1 MTQCRI
7 LFFGA
12 WVSPVVLPEILC
24 QQYVPKHQE
33 KPFSNDYTRAFWGCF
48 SLTHFGKKIQTN
60 ILRPDITDEFT
71 EVHKVKKM
79 RRQPSGPLV
88 LARFGS
94 AVQKHKNALY
104 PLIKHFCSQSRDF
117 KPAKSNFIKTLTEE
131 KSCFTLTVLAA
142 HRTYLILFF
151 FHLSP
156 LCSNICTK

>member
-12 WVSPVVLPEILC
+12 GVCLLWFCLKAFVSSMSQSTKRSLFQMIILGRFGVVFLWHIL
-24 QQYVPKHQE
+24 
-33 KPFSNDYTRAFWGCF
+33 A
-48 SLTHFGKKIQTN
+48 KKKN

-71 EVHKVKKM
+71 EVHKVKKK

-88 LARFGS
+88 LTRFGS

-104 PLIKHFCSQSRDF
+104 PLIKHFCSQSKHF

-131 KSCFTLTVLAA
+131 KSRFTLTVLAA